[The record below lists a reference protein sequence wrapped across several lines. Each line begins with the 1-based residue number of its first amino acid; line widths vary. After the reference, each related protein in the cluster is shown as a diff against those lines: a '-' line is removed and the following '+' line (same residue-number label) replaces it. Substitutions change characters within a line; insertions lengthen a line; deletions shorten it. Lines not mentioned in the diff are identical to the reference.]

1 MENSEKQI
9 DAFDSV
15 FEEKLKRIKINLKK
29 LLEVK
34 DRKKRDKKAIKSLIQ
49 EAKTLRKILK
59 TKTKKCCPHCGGVL

>member
-1 MENSEKQI
+1 MEPSEKQI

-15 FEEKLKRIKINLKK
+15 FEEKLKRIKTNLKK
-29 LLEVK
+29 LLDVK

-59 TKTKKCCPHCGGVL
+59 TKARSFCPHCGGDL